1 MDVSLHPVT
10 WARDILDP
18 SFISRKDAEV
28 TVSVMWAIWTSRN
41 KYTHGEVAFQ
51 PRKSMEL
58 VDEFIRSLDIPHRR
72 LRRLDNDRRV
82 PPEPGWTKINVDG
95 ALDCRRRVAGLG
107 MIARNHVGF
116 VLSSCCRQYCNV
128 PDPFTI
134 ELLACRD
141 AMALA

>member
-28 TVSVMWAIWTSRN
+28 TVLVMWAIWTSRN

-58 VDEFIRSLDIPHRR
+58 VDEFICSLDIPAQEAKEARQR
-72 LRRLDNDRRV
+72 QMGNPRTGLD
-82 PPEPGWTKINVDG
+82 
-95 ALDCRRRVAGLG
+95 
-107 MIARNHVGF
+107 
-116 VLSSCCRQYCNV
+116 
-128 PDPFTI
+128 
-134 ELLACRD
+134 
-141 AMALA
+141 